1 MVLRSAA
8 SASGELLRCSMQHCC
23 VQLVANAEEFGGI
36 DAVLSIK
43 GDPPCLHGPLD
54 GRTGDI
60 AGTGSFR
67 EGKLGHGRSLCGA
80 WVSDSLAMIRQARG
94 RKQGAASDN
103 RLYVTDG
110 LPIHPTVPGQECSQ
124 PDGWLQRG
132 CYRDRQSAV
141 WRCSH
146 EQPIRLIQDMAEVSD
161 LLNAPAISCPY
172 RHRLSVLGLA

>member
-1 MVLRSAA
+1 MPKKSAPA
-8 SASGELLRCSMQHCC
+8 YSLEQIQETAEDLNAA
-23 VQLVANAEEFGGI
+23 VAAAEEFGGI

-80 WVSDSLAMIRQARG
+80 WVSDSLAMIRQAKG

-103 RLYVTDG
+103 RLYVNEGSGT
-110 LPIHPTVPGQECSQ
+110 LF
-124 PDGWLQRG
+124 
-132 CYRDRQSAV
+132 
-141 WRCSH
+141 
-146 EQPIRLIQDMAEVSD
+146 
-161 LLNAPAISCPY
+161 
-172 RHRLSVLGLA
+172 